1 MQHRD
6 GDFVHLRVS
15 AFECCQI
22 CNRSVGNI
30 LESLIGEV
38 GLVRG
43 HDDIGKCDQSLEHV
57 ILDDAFRKI
66 FIEEIGFLFVHV
78 EAEIADVLGL

>member
-1 MQHRD
+1 MQHRE
-6 GDFVHLRVS
+6 GDFVHQGVP
-15 AFECCQI
+15 AFKCCEI
-22 CNRSVGNI
+22 GNGGVGNI
-30 LESLIGEV
+30 LESSIGEV

-78 EAEIADVLGL
+78 ETEIADVLGL

>member
-1 MQHRD
+1 M
-6 GDFVHLRVS
+6 
-15 AFECCQI
+15 
-22 CNRSVGNI
+22 
-30 LESLIGEV
+30 
-38 GLVRG
+38 RG